1 MAEINVVT
9 SSTDAKSVRVIRLSS
24 SKANFSHSLKVFHFP
39 DNLSRDSSLS
49 PVSSTSQ
56 SIIYPCS
63 PHICGDEKV
72 SDWNTLKS
80 TPNQERKEVSLP
92 AKTTEKTGGK
102 CRRSKRVTNC
112 LMGPLCDVDIT
123 DDSAS
128 TSCEKIETRF
138 LSPGSRLHAQKF
150 LDTFLFIAKCK
161 PMCFSALMTL
171 EFDVFRLI
179 KLPKPFSDMPLLTTT
194 VAVLHELNIIRR
206 LKISWLPVVKFLIN
220 VENSYND
227 HPYHSSWHAADVVGT
242 MAYFFCHGY
251 FKRSLSPVHQIIG
264 LLAAASHDVD
274 HDAKT
279 NKFHT
284 LAKTPI
290 GISCAES
297 NMEHYHI
304 ARAKQIL
311 KLPGCD

>member
-1 MAEINVVT
+1 LTRLLVP
-9 SSTDAKSVRVIRLSS
+9 SSTCLLCLVIARAAAAPILARPKAASVVPREAVVLVTEMVGMAR
-24 SKANFSHSLKVFHFP
+24 
-39 DNLSRDSSLS
+39 
-49 PVSSTSQ
+49 
-56 SIIYPCS
+56 
-63 PHICGDEKV
+63 
-72 SDWNTLKS
+72 
-80 TPNQERKEVSLP
+80 ER
-92 AKTTEKTGGK
+92 A
-102 CRRSKRVTNC
+102 
-112 LMGPLCDVDIT
+112 
-123 DDSAS
+123 
-128 TSCEKIETRF
+128 
-138 LSPGSRLHAQKF
+138 
-150 LDTFLFIAKCK
+150 
-161 PMCFSALMTL
+161 
-171 EFDVFRLI
+171 
-179 KLPKPFSDMPLLTTT
+179 
-194 VAVLHELNIIRR
+194 
-206 LKISWLPVVKFLIN
+206 VVKFLIN

-297 NMEHYHI
+297 NMELYHI